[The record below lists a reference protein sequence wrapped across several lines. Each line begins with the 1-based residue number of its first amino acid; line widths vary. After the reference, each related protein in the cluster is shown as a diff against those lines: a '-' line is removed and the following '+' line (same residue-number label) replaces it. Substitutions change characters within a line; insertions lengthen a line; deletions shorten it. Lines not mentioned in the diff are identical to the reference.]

1 MRPSPRSPRKRP
13 VSKDDSGD
21 RPKGDGGT
29 DAGDSSVRG
38 NKKMR
43 SPPSSLAMQAQS
55 SPPTTPSRS
64 QKRSTT
70 VSDFD
75 RGESSK
81 KSTSRQLWNA
91 GDDPKQ
97 RGARPKG
104 PAHKRKD
111 SSRQHQHQYQHQERQ
126 QPPVA
131 PPIED
136 TINHTLF
143 RQPETNAITQAQLI
157 AEVKGIYG
165 GLVLIENKCIEL
177 DSVQSSSISAE
188 QDLSPEQWQKLIGL
202 HRSLLY
208 EHHDFFLA
216 SQHPSANL
224 GLRRLASKYQMPA
237 RMWRHGI
244 HSFLEFL
251 RQRLPSSLEYML
263 TFIYLSYS
271 VMTLLYETVPEFVN
285 TWIECLGDL
294 GRYRMAIEDDDLRDR
309 ETWTGVSRYWYSM
322 ASGRLPTTGRL
333 YHHLAILARPNA
345 LQQLYYYAKSLCVPI
360 PFESARESIMT
371 LFDPI
376 LYSNPPH
383 LPPVDAAFV
392 RVHGILFSGKSQEQL
407 LPSKA
412 AFFEQIDE
420 SITNHGKRWLEPG

>member
-1 MRPSPRSPRKRP
+1 
-13 VSKDDSGD
+13 
-21 RPKGDGGT
+21 
-29 DAGDSSVRG
+29 
-38 NKKMR
+38 
-43 SPPSSLAMQAQS
+43 MQAQS
-55 SPPTTPSRS
+55 SPPTTPGRS
-64 QKRSTT
+64 QRRSAT

-81 KSTSRQLWNA
+81 KSTSRQLWNP
-91 GDDPKQ
+91 GDEPKQ

-104 PAHKRKD
+104 QTHKHRGNP
-111 SSRQHQHQYQHQERQ
+111 RQPPERPQ
-126 QPPVA
+126 SPVA
-131 PPIED
+131 PPVED
-136 TINHTLF
+136 TASHTLF

-157 AEVKGIYG
+157 SEVKGIYG

-188 QDLSPEQWQKLIGL
+188 QDLNPEQWQKLIGL
-202 HRSLLY
+202 HRSLLH

-216 SQHPSANL
+216 SQHPSANS

-251 RQRLPSSLEYML
+251 RHRLPSSLEYML

-271 VMTLLYETVPEFVN
+271 VMTLLYETVPAFVD

-309 ETWTGVSRYWYSM
+309 ETWTGVSRYWYSK
-322 ASGRLPTTGRL
+322 ASDRSPTTGRL

-345 LQQLYYYAKSLCVPI
+345 LQQLYYYAKSLCVPT
-360 PFESARESIMT
+360 PFLSAKDSIMT

-376 LYSNPPH
+376 LNSNPPH
-383 LPPVDAAFV
+383 LHPVDAAFV
-392 RVHGILFSGKSQEQL
+392 RVHGIMFSGKSQEQL
-407 LPSKA
+407 KPSMEV
-412 AFFEQIDE
+412 FFKHVDE
-420 SITNHGKRWLEPG
+420 SISNHGKRWLEPG